1 MVIRKIRIQ
10 NYTSHQDTTIEFDKL
25 VTSIVGFSDQGKT
38 NVFHAL
44 RTVLFAEDWPVTDI
58 RDYQDRAEI
67 RVWMWDGRSVR
78 DVRTHKSRE
87 ISLILPNGL
96 LHGDKL
102 IGNKDAR
109 ERVEEFTGIR
119 KVQVDPEGVVEDIN
133 FVQVDEEAPLT
144 GQPETVQ
151 RRVLSVVGGS
161 SLELGRVRLVAR
173 KKELDVKAGTLSEK
187 LQASRQIQE
196 TLEVTIASTEPLYE
210 ELETI
215 QEKLK
220 GLKQT
225 TDIMNKFL
233 SVNNA
238 HLTYSTRVEL
248 TARKERLTALQDL
261 HATWGSLL
269 IKQQKY
275 KELVEK
281 IRKTSV
287 ASESLQTAVRVK
299 KEELEQLREQLAQFS
314 VCTVCGR
321 PL

>member
-1 MVIRKIRIQ
+1 MDYLEDEQYYIDRYDLSTIKECLKIVEMFQDIYDKSLSSNELKDMSKEDKYSDTTKIMYWHLWFIQAQEYKNKNGTIKKWMEEDKLKHDKQDYTPVPEDIKCPLCHDSMYFNTSKHLDDPYDSPIMRMMFLFKCTSCNKQQWVYDDGEIRI
-10 NYTSHQDTTIEFDKL
+10 SEPDLCPKCD
-25 VTSIVGFSDQGKT
+25 
-38 NVFHAL
+38 
-44 RTVLFAEDWPVTDI
+44 
-58 RDYQDRAEI
+58 
-67 RVWMWDGRSVR
+67 
-78 DVRTHKSRE
+78 
-87 ISLILPNGL
+87 
-96 LHGDKL
+96 
-102 IGNKDAR
+102 
-109 ERVEEFTGIR
+109 
-119 KVQVDPEGVVEDIN
+119 
-133 FVQVDEEAPLT
+133 
-144 GQPETVQ
+144 
-151 RRVLSVVGGS
+151 
-161 SLELGRVRLVAR
+161 
-173 KKELDVKAGTLSEK
+173 KELDVKAGTLSEK